1 MKQLLL
7 EIGVEELPAGF
18 IEPALAQLIQLLT
31 KRLSTERIDYSE
43 VEGYST
49 PRRLAVIIRKI
60 AEKQNDLAEEV
71 KGPAKSIAYK
81 DGKPTKAA
89 LGFARAQGVSAEELV
104 VKKLGDAEY
113 VFANRFVVGEPTKSV
128 LERILPSLITAVSF
142 PKNMRWGNL
151 ELRYARPLRWI
162 AALLDDQ
169 IIEFSVENI
178 KSGRITY
185 GHRQLAVEPISV
197 NHVQDYLTNLEA
209 GYVIAD
215 HNYRRQMIKNQLT
228 DLAKRIDGIVLEDQ
242 GLLNEVTHL
251 VEFPTAFIGR
261 YDEQFLAVPQE
272 VLITTMKEH
281 QRYFPV
287 FDQNNQLMPYFI
299 GVRNGTD
306 NHLDLVVSGNE
317 KVLRARLQDAKFFF
331 DEDCKKPLEQYV
343 DKLDSVVFH
352 DGLGSMYDKVVRMC
366 QTAKA
371 IAQLLNKEDEQD
383 VILRTAKL
391 AKADLV
397 TNMVNE
403 FPELQGI
410 IGSKYALLS
419 GEDSAVANGIAEHY
433 KPRFSGDELPKSTA
447 GVIVGIADK
456 LDNLVGY
463 FGLGMIPT
471 GSQDPFALRRQALG
485 IVQVLLTNDI
495 DIDVSQ
501 LIAAAFDSYCSK
513 FNNEKQIITELLD
526 FVSDRLRVILLD
538 MGYRYDTINAVLA
551 KKLSNLSNAKVK
563 VDALDRFRQTEDFSN
578 LYTAFERCSK
588 LVAGSEHEAS
598 IDKDFFTTADRN
610 FYDAI
615 AAAEVELPKLL
626 DAREYTSGL
635 SVLAALKKP
644 VDEFF
649 EAVMIMDQDKNIRK
663 TRLGLLQKLI
673 ALYGKYA
680 DFGLI
685 VMDM

>member
-7 EIGVEELPAGF
+7 EIGMEELPAGF

-31 KRLSTERIDYSE
+31 KRLSEERIDYTE

-49 PRRLAVIIRKI
+49 PRRLAVIIQKI

-71 KGPAKSIAYK
+71 KGPAKNIAYM

-89 LGFARAQGVSAEELV
+89 LGFARSQGVNAEELV
-104 VKKLGDAEY
+104 VKKLGDTEY
-113 VFANRFVVGEPTKSV
+113 VFANKFVVGEPTKSV
-128 LERILPSLITAVSF
+128 LERILPSIITAVSF

-169 IIEFSVENI
+169 IINFSVENI
-178 KSGRITY
+178 KSGRTTY
-185 GHRQLAVEPISV
+185 GHRQLAVEPIRV
-197 NHVQDYLTNLEA
+197 YHVKDYLTNLEA

-215 HNYRRQMIKNQLT
+215 HNHRRQLIRNQIT
-228 DLAKRIDGIVLEDQ
+228 DLAKQIDGIVLKDQ

-251 VEFPTAFIGR
+251 VEFPTAFVGR
-261 YDEQFLAVPQE
+261 FDKQFLTVPQE

-287 FDQNNQLMPYFI
+287 FNKKDQLLPYFI

-317 KVLRARLQDAKFFF
+317 KVLQARLQDAKFFF
-331 DEDCKKPLEQYV
+331 DEDRKKPLEQYI
-343 DKLDSVVFH
+343 KRLEAVVFH
-352 DGLGSMYDKVVRMC
+352 YGLGSMYDKVMRIC
-366 QTAKA
+366 RTATT
-371 IAQLLNKEDEQD
+371 ISQLLHKEDEQD

-397 TNMVNE
+397 TNMVYE

-419 GEDSAVANGIAEHY
+419 GEDSAVANGILEHY

-447 GVIVGIADK
+447 GIIVGIADK

-463 FGLGMIPT
+463 FGLGLIPS

-485 IVQVLLTNDI
+485 VVQVLLANDI
-495 DIDVSQ
+495 DVDLSQ
-501 LIAAAFDSYCSK
+501 LITAAFDSYCSR
-513 FNNEKQIITELLD
+513 FNNEEQINVELLD
-526 FVSDRLRVILLD
+526 FISGRLRVMLLD
-538 MGYRYDTINAVLA
+538 KGYRYDTINAVLA
-551 KKLSNLSNAKVK
+551 QKLTNLSNAQAK
-563 VDALDRFRQTEDFSN
+563 VDALDRFRQTDGFSA
-578 LYTAFERCSK
+578 LYTAFERCLK
-588 LVAGSEHEAS
+588 LAAGKEHAAS
-598 IDKDFFTTADRN
+598 VDQDFFTAADKS
-610 FYDAI
+610 FFDAI
-615 AAAEVELPKLL
+615 ADAKAELPMLL

-635 SVLAALKKP
+635 YLLAALKKP

-649 EAVMIMDQDKNIRK
+649 DAVMIMDQDKNIREN
-663 TRLGLLQKLI
+663 RLGLLRQFI
-673 ALYGKYA
+673 NLYGKYA